1 MKTVVIYKSKS
12 GYTKKYAEWIAE
24 ELNCD
29 IKENKNLKLSDIKD
43 YDTIIYGGG
52 LYATMINGIDLIKKN
67 FQELKGKNIIVYATG
82 SNPGRAEE
90 MNKVWEA
97 TFTEEQRN
105 VIHKFY
111 LRGGFDYSK
120 LSFGN
125 KILMSMLKKKL
136 QSEKNPTEDEKDLLK
151 AYDEPIDFTNKDNK
165 KVILIENRK
174 EDMILNEIYENKII
188 ESFIISKAN
197 DNNLVNNICNE
208 STYYFGIDDDYIK
221 NLNVRKIQIEN
232 KLISYIDDEM
242 KDKTLDYLCVWGMIV

>member
-1 MKTVVIYKSKS
+1 MS
-12 GYTKKYAEWIAE
+12 
-24 ELNCD
+24 
-29 IKENKNLKLSDIKD
+29 
-43 YDTIIYGGG
+43 
-52 LYATMINGIDLIKKN
+52 MINGIDLIKKN

-111 LRGGFDYSK
+111 LRGGFDYSN

-151 AYDEPIDFTNKDNK
+151 AYDEPIDFTNKDNIK
-165 KVILIENRK
+165 GILECINS
-174 EDMILNEIYENKII
+174 L
-188 ESFIISKAN
+188 
-197 DNNLVNNICNE
+197 
-208 STYYFGIDDDYIK
+208 
-221 NLNVRKIQIEN
+221 
-232 KLISYIDDEM
+232 
-242 KDKTLDYLCVWGMIV
+242 

>member
-1 MKTVVIYKSKS
+1 MLISKYKKQYHIKQHLNYEK
-12 GYTKKYAEWIAE
+12 GTKNISEKDSDVYINEIVKI
-24 ELNCD
+24 
-29 IKENKNLKLSDIKD
+29 IKENIKTKLKNIYFNIQNDEIIIRNIKNIEVKRKADIIPLIKHEINQYIPLDLQKYIVKYKKITDSKDQKLTQAILFPKKFVHICKKISENLKIRNKYLHINFDILQK
-43 YDTIIYGGG
+43 I
-52 LYATMINGIDLIKKN
+52 IDL
-67 FQELKGKNIIVYATG
+67 
-82 SNPGRAEE
+82 
-90 MNKVWEA
+90 
-97 TFTEEQRN
+97 
-105 VIHKFY
+105 
-111 LRGGFDYSK
+111 K
-120 LSFGN
+120 LIN
-125 KILMSMLKKKL
+125 
-136 QSEKNPTEDEKDLLK
+136 
-151 AYDEPIDFTNKDNK
+151 FTNKDNK

>member
-29 IKENKNLKLSDIKD
+29 IKENKNLKLSDIQA

-67 FQELKGKNIIVYATG
+67 FEQLKDKNIIVYATG

-90 MNKVWEA
+90 MNKVWET

-111 LRGGFDYSK
+111 LRGG
-120 LSFGN
+120 N
-125 KILMSMLKKKL
+125 
-136 QSEKNPTEDEKDLLK
+136 
-151 AYDEPIDFTNKDNK
+151 
-165 KVILIENRK
+165 
-174 EDMILNEIYENKII
+174 
-188 ESFIISKAN
+188 
-197 DNNLVNNICNE
+197 
-208 STYYFGIDDDYIK
+208 
-221 NLNVRKIQIEN
+221 
-232 KLISYIDDEM
+232 
-242 KDKTLDYLCVWGMIV
+242 

>member
-24 ELNCD
+24 EIKCD
-29 IKENKNLKLSDIKD
+29 IKENKNLKLSDIQD

-111 LRGGFDYSK
+111 LRGGFDYSN

-151 AYDEPIDFTNKDNK
+151 AYDEPIDFTNKDNIK
-165 KVILIENRK
+165 GILECINS
-174 EDMILNEIYENKII
+174 L
-188 ESFIISKAN
+188 
-197 DNNLVNNICNE
+197 
-208 STYYFGIDDDYIK
+208 
-221 NLNVRKIQIEN
+221 
-232 KLISYIDDEM
+232 
-242 KDKTLDYLCVWGMIV
+242 